1 MKQPRGFRGKYFS
14 LAAILALSATITLAN
29 EATSFSETTKVT
41 QNQEEYSED
50 EELTP
55 PSEELS
61 VAVISKRIKAKKS
74 KVYSAS
80 KSSVSATNVT
90 DNVSILTNEEMQ
102 LQGITTVK
110 DALKSLPGISVT
122 TSGGLGQTASVFVQG
137 FSNQYL
143 LVLVDGVRYNDP
155 SNISG
160 ARLDTLLIDD
170 IEKIEVIKGAQSGV
184 WGANAAAGVVNII
197 TKKAK
202 PGTHASVGVE
212 VGSYNTKTLS
222 SSLSHRT
229 HTYDLMLSYLRTTS
243 DGFTSYMPKGGNLDD
258 YEDDAYRS
266 TTVNLKG
273 GYWFDSNNRVEAGYH
288 DINSLTNY
296 DQVYQ
301 DANSKGSLDY
311 RAKSGYLKY
320 KHYVGKHL
328 VESTLTQNKF
338 EYKDLFATSGVNDAI
353 GKTPSVEV
361 KDTYKYGKNSML
373 VFGAYLE
380 KRKVKY
386 KKVGSNQE
394 KREDN
399 SKALFINNTYEYQNF
414 VFSGALRYDKFSDY
428 DNKLTGKFGVKYNFS
443 PDLNVY
449 ANYGTAYKTPNI
461 MDMIYPWWPGHSNFY
476 LNPENIKS
484 FNTGLEYKGL
494 HVNYF
499 NNRIKDKIT
508 WNNTTSQNENLK
520 GTSILKGVELSYQ
533 KTLFEKLL
541 VGANY
546 TYTDAKDANGARLL
560 KIPRYQMGINAS
572 YSLLKNVIISTN
584 GTYVGSRK
592 AYGEYETGRYFVAN
606 TKVDYSINK
615 TWNTYFKVNNILDK
629 EYQTTYG
636 YATARRS
643 FYLGVKASF

>member
-14 LAAILALSATITLAN
+14 LAAILALSTTITLAN
-29 EATSFSETTKVT
+29 EAKSFSETTKVA

-229 HTYDLMLSYLRTTS
+229 HTYDLILSYLRTTS

-273 GYWFDSNNRVEAGYH
+273 GYWFNSNNRVEAGYH

>member
-229 HTYDLMLSYLRTTS
+229 HTYDLILSYLRTTS

-273 GYWFDSNNRVEAGYH
+273 GYWFNSNNRVEAGYH

-296 DQVYQ
+296 DQVYK